1 MSTLSDLVQK
11 KRAGVRC
18 CFDDHP
24 PAMLKDRVVLI
35 VIVTADLKRS
45 SFGHLAGKDAG
56 QEMADFLP
64 HKAKLQDEKI
74 GVR

>member
-1 MSTLSDLVQK
+1 
-11 KRAGVRC
+11 
-18 CFDDHP
+18 
-24 PAMLKDRVVLI
+24 MLKDRVVLI